1 MSGIKNRLPTKL
13 VGSAKSV
20 LSILL
25 RKFIFLLNRLGS
37 SVPVRAVAV
46 KGGAAVHLPLTGKGR
61 TGIISKAISYS
72 SDREKQLP
80 GYESLLFGED
90 HRFKVLHIQ
99 IALGAPCA

>member
-1 MSGIKNRLPTKL
+1 MCGLEEK
-13 VGSAKSV
+13 V

-37 SVPVRAVAV
+37 SAPVRSVAI
-46 KGGAAVHLPLTGKGR
+46 KGGAAVHLPLTGNGR
-61 TGIISKAISYS
+61 IGIISKAISYS

-90 HRFKVLHIQ
+90 HRFKMLHVK
-99 IALGAPCA
+99 IAFETPLA